1 MGSIPTQMHDAVAR
15 IEQAGVL
22 DAPSAILEPIA
33 RRLTRTDTAKRL
45 LSGAPLGH
53 RLHPVLTDIP
63 IGTWTSAT
71 LLDLLGGRKSRRAAR
86 RLIGVGIVAAVPTA
100 APRHSDGV
108 DMQGESRRVGVV
120 HAASNSVGLLF
131 QVASWSAR
139 GKGHHKRGALL
150 SLIGLAAVGVGGYL
164 GGHLVFARREGVDVD
179 VPILEGAG
187 WQVAC
192 RTAELL
198 DGQPLGV
205 EIDGVR
211 VMLVRDL
218 GRVYALA
225 AVCSHAGGP
234 LDEGQVRGGTIE
246 CPWHGSRFC
255 LEDGSVARGPAV
267 RPQYVYDA
275 RVRDELVEV
284 RRHRPTDTA
293 GDQSPRA
300 PVVNIA

>member
-1 MGSIPTQMHDAVAR
+1 MGNVPAQLHDAMTR
-15 IEQAGVL
+15 IEQARVL
-22 DAPSAILEPIA
+22 DAPAALLEPIA
-33 RRLTRTDTAKRL
+33 RRLTRSDAVKSV

-63 IGTWTSAT
+63 IGAWTSAT
-71 LLDLLGGRKSRRAAR
+71 LLDLIGGRQSRRSTR
-86 RLIGVGIVAAVPTA
+86 RLVGLGIVAAIPTA
-100 APRHSDGV
+100 ATGLSDWV
-108 DMQGESRRVGVV
+108 DMQRESCRVGVV

-131 QVASWSAR
+131 QIASWSAR

-150 SLIGLAAVGVGGYL
+150 SLFGLGAVSVGGYL
-164 GGHLVFARREGVDVD
+164 GGHLAFARREGVDVD
-179 VPILEGAG
+179 VPVVEATG

-205 EIDGVR
+205 EVDGARIV
-211 VMLVRDL
+211 LVRDL

-234 LDEGQVRGGTIE
+234 LDEGEVRGGTIE

-255 LEDGSVARGPAV
+255 LDDGSVAARPGGSSAV
-267 RPQYVYDA
+267 R
-275 RVRDELVEV
+275 V
-284 RRHRPTDTA
+284 RRAYPRRPRRSA
-293 GDQSPRA
+293 SPPGTRDDRRPIHRA